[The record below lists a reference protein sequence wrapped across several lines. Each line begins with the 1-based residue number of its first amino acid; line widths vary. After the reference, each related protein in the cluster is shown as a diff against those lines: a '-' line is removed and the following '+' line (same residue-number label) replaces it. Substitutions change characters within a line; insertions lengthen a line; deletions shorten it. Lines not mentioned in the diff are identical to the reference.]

1 MNFIAIVGEDWNH
14 ILGNENTKYLSPK
27 IGLIVHGNGGG
38 EPLSDT
44 LRNMQIISGNADLAL
59 HPLGLITATVAEQIE
74 KFAKNNPRYREA
86 SLLIHAAV
94 KLIRQTEEAYS
105 RARHAV

>member
-1 MNFIAIVGEDWNH
+1 MSYLAVVGEDWGH
-14 ILGNENTKYLSPK
+14 ILGIDTAKHLPPK

-38 EPLSDT
+38 EPLNDT

-59 HPLGLITATVAEQIE
+59 HPLAIIAQAVAARIE
-74 KFAKNNPRYREA
+74 EFNKINPRYREA

-94 KLIRQTEEAYS
+94 KLIKQTEEAYH
-105 RARHAV
+105 RARRAP